1 MDPALA
7 WAIGGLVLV
16 IVEMLSGTFYLL
28 VLAVGAF
35 GAAVA
40 AWSGQGLALQSIV
53 ASVLGAVGAY
63 GVHLYRARNSAQ
75 QMTSI
80 DAGQPA
86 SFEQWVDRP
95 AGRARVRY
103 RGASWEARLGPEEN
117 VNPGATVY
125 VRATAGNTLEVSTR
139 LPA

>member
-35 GAAVA
+35 GAAAVA
-40 AWSGQGLALQSIV
+40 WAGQGLVLQCVV
-53 ASVLGAVGAY
+53 ASLVGAAGAY
-63 GVHLYRARNSAQ
+63 GVHLYRARNSAE
-75 QMTSI
+75 QMTPI
-80 DAGQPA
+80 DTGQPA
-86 SFEQWVDRP
+86 AFESWVDRA

-103 RGASWEARLGPEEN
+103 RGASWEARLRPEED
-117 VNPGATVY
+117 VEPGATVY
-125 VRATAGNTLEVSTR
+125 VQAAAGNTLEVSTR
-139 LPA
+139 SPV